1 MKQKMQYAVQLRQSA
16 PPPPSNKQVQNR
28 QVQEEIQN
36 FLRALDSYPARA
48 AKEPQVSFQQ
58 HLSSV
63 FARSDNAV
71 RGQRARRQ

>member
-1 MKQKMQYAVQLRQSA
+1 MKQKMQYAVQPRQSVL
-16 PPPPSNKQVQNR
+16 PRNKQA
-28 QVQEEIQN
+28 QEEIRN

-63 FARSDNAV
+63 FAHSDHAV
-71 RGQRARRQ
+71 RDHRTRRQ